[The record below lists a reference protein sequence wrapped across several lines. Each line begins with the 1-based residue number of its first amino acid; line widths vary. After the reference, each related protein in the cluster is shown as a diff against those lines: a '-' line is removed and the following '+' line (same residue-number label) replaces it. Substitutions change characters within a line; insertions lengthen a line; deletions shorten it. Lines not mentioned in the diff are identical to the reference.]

1 MPKRAKVEAN
11 TEVADVASVVG
22 PVLWPPDKYEIR
34 FQTKPTQAMI
44 TTKVFGGKAYS
55 GVLREDDGTPL
66 LSGCIRL
73 TKDIKTAIVQTSLL
87 ADAATAVRDKEVS
100 DVAAAARA
108 RQESNVDTE
117 LTVVRGED
125 GKDKQAKT
133 DEALAAEV
141 AKAEADAKKSK
152 KKNLK
157 LLKRNSTE
165 SSEPNFLDEMIGSAR
180 IDSPAKP
187 RAIAK
192 NPGSGS
198 RRGGGA
204 RGVPAGDANANTG
217 APEPDKIPPP
227 SKRNNSLGWQF
238 EQNKRRKT
246 AAAEVTILKG
256 EQFVQLFGDNDGAY
270 SLTLDSLK
278 KVEDDVEKQI
288 DKIIDVAQGL
298 EVMDKLSE
306 LQRNLRLIHDVVESL
321 PLRQPAGGKPTNR
334 KKEKA
339 GDEGDG
345 DDDDVSCEP
354 AVVIMRIAAAQSAG
368 LTVSL
373 VFFRRLF
380 TLATEKCVEDH
391 DLEGLLYMADKELR
405 PSRIPSLSKSYLW
418 TPRMPKHF
426 TSKTPRTRSPL

>member
-1 MPKRAKVEAN
+1 MKVEA
-11 TEVADVASVVG
+11 TSEDADVASVVG

-198 RRGGGA
+198 RKGGGA

-217 APEPDKIPPP
+217 APESDKIPPP
-227 SKRNNSLGWQF
+227 PKRNNSLGWQF

-256 EQFVQLFGDNDGAY
+256 EQFVKLFGDNDGAH

-321 PLRQPAGGKPTNR
+321 PLRQPAGGEADESQKR
-334 KKEKA
+334 K
-339 GDEGDG
+339 GG
-345 DDDDVSCEP
+345 
-354 AVVIMRIAAAQSAG
+354 
-368 LTVSL
+368 
-373 VFFRRLF
+373 RRRRR
-380 TLATEKCVEDH
+380 
-391 DLEGLLYMADKELR
+391 G
-405 PSRIPSLSKSYLW
+405 
-418 TPRMPKHF
+418 
-426 TSKTPRTRSPL
+426 